1 MRYPTIDILRTLA
14 IFLMVLVH
22 FSENLSNYVWNF
34 AGFGAPHFALLTGL
48 SYRIWLSSQERRGN
62 SEEAIS
68 KITIRRGLFLIGLG
82 LVFNVVVWMPED
94 VFNWDVLTL
103 IGIAQLL
110 LNWARRVPPLVLV
123 AACLLLFG
131 ISPALRTLAD
141 FPAYWTE
148 GYFDPDMTLSDT
160 LLGLLVTGYFPL
172 FPWLLYP
179 LVGFLIGGA
188 IHDQPDVAQRPW
200 RQTALIGGSLLAVGQ
215 AAYWLGGLLPAG
227 ALTSF
232 FTGWTMFPPTSEYVL
247 TTVGT
252 GLLTISL
259 GHRWIDL
266 NPGLNKDAWW
276 VGVATTFSRHSLTI
290 YLLHHVVHIW
300 PLWIYGAYAG
310 SEPTEF
316 WRTAMP
322 VSLAVTLAVVFLLLS
337 YFLLRWM
344 ERTGRG
350 GAEQWMRWLCD

>member
-48 SYRIWLSSQERRGN
+48 SYRIWLSSQERKGS

-68 KITIRRGLFLIGLG
+68 KITTRRGLFLIGLG

-123 AACLLLFG
+123 VACLLLFG
-131 ISPALRTLAD
+131 ISPALRMLAD

-179 LVGFLIGGA
+179 LVGFLVGGA
-188 IHDQPDVAQRPW
+188 IHDQPEVTQRPW
-200 RQTALIGGSLLAVGQ
+200 KQTAL
-215 AAYWLGGLLPAG
+215 LGGLLLVFGQA
-227 ALTSF
+227 ALWLADWLPTRWQNTF

-266 NPGLNKDAWW
+266 NPRLSKERWW
-276 VGVATTFSRHSLTI
+276 VNVATTFSRHSLTI

-322 VSLAVTLAVVFLLLS
+322 ASLAVTLTVVFLLLS